1 MNIIVAGG
9 SGLIGQ
15 ALIKALNQDG
25 HAVWV
30 LTRRPGEVALPPG
43 VQAAGWD
50 GKTTQGW
57 QHLVDQADAMIN
69 LSGANIG
76 EQPWTNERK
85 RVLRAS
91 RVDSGAAITAAV
103 EQSTKKPAVV
113 LQIAGVGYYGPHG
126 DEILDEEAAAGNDF
140 LASVAQDWENS
151 TRGVA
156 GLGVRH
162 VIMRTG
168 VVLTPKG
175 GVINPF
181 LLQHRLFVGGPLG
194 SGKQWMSWVHIQDLV
209 NSFRFFLERADASG
223 VFNITAPE
231 PVTNATFGR
240 TLGKVMRRPYWLP
253 VPSFALKILLGE
265 MSTIVLT
272 GQRVVPR
279 RLLEMGFQFQYP
291 GLRQALEDLL
301 KTKAS

>member
-9 SGLIGQ
+9 SGLIGRALIQ
-15 ALIKALNQDG
+15 ALSQDG
-25 HAVWV
+25 HVVWV
-30 LTRRPGEVALPPG
+30 LTRRPGEFRLSQG

-50 GKTTQGW
+50 GKTPQGW
-57 QHLVDQADAMIN
+57 QHLVEQADAIIN

-76 EQPWTNERK
+76 ERPWTNERK
-85 RVLRAS
+85 QVLRAS

-103 EQSTKKPAVV
+103 EQSAKRPAVV

-126 DEILDEEAAAGNDF
+126 DDILDEQAAAGNDF

-151 TRGVA
+151 TKGVSS
-156 GLGVRH
+156 LGVRH

-181 LLQHRLFVGGPLG
+181 LLQHRLFAGGPLG

-209 NSFRFFLERADASG
+209 NSFRFFLDCADASG
-223 VFNITAPE
+223 VFNITAPK

-265 MSTIVLT
+265 MSTIILT
-272 GQRVVPR
+272 GQRVVPQ
-279 RLLEMGFQFQYP
+279 RLLEMGFQFQFP

-301 KTKAS
+301 RTKVS